1 MKRLRWMMVSAV
13 FGLLALLG
21 AGSGAR
27 AAIYTWVD
35 AKGVTHIQSSPP
47 PAGIKPLHVDG
58 AAGEEVAGPGQ
69 KKNSVELYTTSGCS
83 WCKKAKDYFRSQGVP
98 FIEYDVERDRE
109 AAAQEGARQF
119 GWGAFCGRQWPEDP
133 RLFPERVRPG
143 AAPAMT

>member
-13 FGLLALLG
+13 FGLLALLV

-83 WCKKAKDYFRSQGVP
+83 WCKKAKDCFRSQGVP

-109 AAAQEGARQF
+109 AAARKRALGSSGGVPFAVVNGQKIQGYSPKEYALALRRQ
-119 GWGAFCGRQWPEDP
+119 
-133 RLFPERVRPG
+133 
-143 AAPAMT
+143 